1 MRPLLPSLL
10 AAFAFATASSA
21 FAHVT
26 VSNPWARATVAQ
38 QQASGVF
45 MDLRSAH
52 DDAQLVGVKT
62 DAASTAEVHEMRMED
77 NVMKMRAVPSVKLP
91 NGQAVSLKPGGYHI
105 MLMGL
110 KKPLVAGEN
119 VDLTLEVVHA
129 DGAKESIAVSAPI
142 RTLAPAAAGQPAA
155 AGGHQHQH

>member
-10 AAFAFATASSA
+10 AALIFATASSA

-52 DDAQLVGVKT
+52 DNAQLLSVTT

-77 NVMKMRAVPSVKLP
+77 NVMKMRAVPSVSLP
-91 NGQAVSLKPGGYHI
+91 SGQTVSLKPGGYHI

-110 KKPLVAGEN
+110 KKPLAAGDN
-119 VDLTLEVVHA
+119 IDLTLEVLHE
-129 DGAKESIAVSAPI
+129 DGAKERIAVRAPV
-142 RTLAPAAAGQPAA
+142 RALAPAAAA
-155 AGGHQHQH
+155 GHQPHSGAHQH

>member
-1 MRPLLPSLL
+1 MHPLLPSLL

-45 MDLRSAH
+45 LELRSAH

-62 DAASTAEVHEMRMED
+62 DAASSAEVHEMRMQD
-77 NVMKMRAVPSVKLP
+77 NVMKMRAVPSVNLP
-91 NGQAVSLKPGGYHI
+91 SGQTVTLKPGGYHI

-119 VDLTLEVVHA
+119 VELTLDVVHA
-129 DGAKESIAVSAPI
+129 DGAKESIAVTAPV
-142 RTLAPAAAGQPAA
+142 RALAPAAAGQPAP
-155 AGGHQHQH
+155 GGHQHQH

>member
-1 MRPLLPSLL
+1 MRALLPSLF

-45 MDLRSAH
+45 MELRSAH
-52 DDAQLVGVKT
+52 DKAQLVGVKT
-62 DAASTAEVHEMRMED
+62 EAATTAEVHEMRMEE
-77 NVMKMRAVPSVKLP
+77 NVMKMRAVPSVDLP
-91 NGQAVSLKPGGYHI
+91 SGQTVSLKPGGYHI

-110 KKPLVAGEN
+110 KKPLVAGQN
-119 VDLTLEVVHA
+119 VDLVLEVVHA
-129 DGAKESIAVSAPI
+129 DGAKESIAVSAPV
-142 RTLAPAAAGQPAA
+142 RALAPAAGQPAS
-155 AGGHQHQH
+155 GGHQHQH